1 MNRSAVKPVKV
12 GLLGLGTV
20 GSGTFR
26 VLENNREEITR
37 RAGRRIEIAMIAV
50 RDVAKARALV
60 GDAIPIVDDV
70 RAVVTN
76 KDIDVVVEVIGGTT
90 VAKEAIL
97 AAIVRG
103 KHVVTANKALLA
115 LEGNEIFAAARQQ
128 NVMVAFEAAV
138 AGCIPTIKVLREGLA
153 ANRIEWI
160 AGIINGTCNFI
171 LSEMRAKGL
180 PFDAVLAEAQR
191 LGYAEADPTFDV
203 EGVDAAHKVTLLAS
217 IAFGIPVQFART
229 YVEGISKLTD
239 KDMQYAEELGYRIK
253 LLGITR
259 RTPEGIELRVHPT
272 LIPAQRIIASVDG
285 PMNAILVKGDAAGVT
300 MYYGAGAGSDATASA
315 VLADVIEVTRLMR
328 SEPEERVPYLAFQ
341 HDAMSDLAVLPMDDV
356 ETSYYLRVRVRDEV
370 GVLADIARTLA
381 DAGISIDAMLQKGAS
396 DRDNETDI
404 VILTHRTRERNF
416 NAATAAL
423 VRLPT
428 VRAEFTRIRRE
439 ELV

>member
-1 MNRSAVKPVKV
+1 MKPVKI

-20 GSGTFR
+20 GGGTFR

-50 RDVAKARALV
+50 RDVARARQIV
-60 GDAIPIVDDV
+60 GDAIPVVDDV
-70 RAVVTN
+70 RRIVTAP
-76 KDIDVVVEVIGGTT
+76 DIDIVVEVIGGTT

-115 LEGNEIFAAARQQ
+115 LEGNEIFGAARQQ

-171 LSEMRAKGL
+171 LSEMRSKGL

-191 LGYAEADPTFDV
+191 LGYAEADPTFDI
-203 EGVDAAHKVTLLAS
+203 EGIDAAHKVTLLAS

-229 YVEGISKLTD
+229 YVEGIGKLTD
-239 KDMQYAEELGYRIK
+239 KDITYAEELGYRIK
-253 LLGITR
+253 LLGIAR

-285 PMNAILVKGDAAGVT
+285 AMNAILVKGDAAGVT

-328 SEPEERVPYLAFQ
+328 SEPDERVPYLAFQ

-356 ETSYYLRVRVRDEV
+356 QTSYYVRVRVRDEV

-381 DAGISIDAMLQKGAS
+381 DAGISIDAMLQKGAG
-396 DRDNETDI
+396 DQANETDI
-404 VILTHRTRERNF
+404 VILTHRTHERKF
-416 NAATAAL
+416 NAAIAAL
-423 VRLPT
+423 VGLPT
-428 VRAEFTRIRRE
+428 VRAEYTRIRRE
-439 ELV
+439 DLL

>member
-1 MNRSAVKPVKV
+1 VKPVKV

-20 GSGTFR
+20 GSGTLR

-50 RDVAKARALV
+50 RDVAKARAIA
-60 GDAIPIVDDV
+60 GDGIRIVDDV
-70 RAVVTN
+70 RKVVTDPEI
-76 KDIDVVVEVIGGTT
+76 DIVVEVIGGTS

-115 LEGNEIFAAARQQ
+115 LEGNEIFSAARQHK
-128 NVMVAFEAAV
+128 VMVAFEAAV

-180 PFDAVLAEAQR
+180 SFDAVLAEAQR

-203 EGVDAAHKVTLLAS
+203 EGIDAAHKVTLLAS
-217 IAFGIPVQFART
+217 IAFGIPVQFAKT
-229 YVEGISKLTD
+229 YVEGITKLTD
-239 KDMQYAEELGYRIK
+239 KDITYAEELGYRIK

-259 RTPEGIELRVHPT
+259 RTAEGIELRVHPT
-272 LIPAQRIIASVDG
+272 LIPAERIIASVDG
-285 PMNAILVKGDAAGVT
+285 AMNAILVKGNAAGVT

-328 SEPEERVPYLAFQ
+328 SEPDERVPFLAFQ

-370 GVLADIARTLA
+370 GVLADIARALA
-381 DAGISIDAMLQKGAS
+381 DAGISIDAMLQKGAG
-396 DRDNETDI
+396 DQANETDI

-416 NAATAAL
+416 NAAIAAL
-423 VRLPT
+423 GKQPAI
-428 VRAEFTRIRRE
+428 RAEYTRIRRE
-439 ELV
+439 DLV

>member
-1 MNRSAVKPVKV
+1 MKPVKI

-20 GSGTFR
+20 GSGTLR

-50 RDVAKARALV
+50 RDVAKARAIA

-70 RAVVTN
+70 RKVVTN
-76 KDIDVVVEVIGGTT
+76 PDIDIVVEVIGGTT

-115 LEGNEIFAAARQQ
+115 LEGNEIFNAARQQ
-128 NVMVAFEAAV
+128 KVMVAFEAAV

-180 PFDAVLAEAQR
+180 SFDVVLAEAQR

-203 EGVDAAHKVTLLAS
+203 EGIDAAHKVTLLAS
-217 IAFGIPVQFART
+217 IAFGIPVQFAKT
-229 YVEGISKLTD
+229 YVEGITKLTD
-239 KDMQYAEELGYRIK
+239 KDITYAEELGYRIK

-259 RTPEGIELRVHPT
+259 RTTDGIELRVHPT
-272 LIPAQRIIASVDG
+272 LIPAERIIASVDG
-285 PMNAILVKGDAAGVT
+285 AMNAILVKGNAAGVT

-328 SEPEERVPYLAFQ
+328 SEPDERVPFLAFQ

-381 DAGISIDAMLQKGAS
+381 DAGISIDAMLQKGAG
-396 DRDNETDI
+396 DQANETDI

-416 NAATAAL
+416 NAAIAAL
-423 VRLPT
+423 GKLPAI
-428 VRAEFTRIRRE
+428 RAEYTRIRRE
-439 ELV
+439 DLV

>member
-1 MNRSAVKPVKV
+1 MKPVKV

-26 VLENNREEITR
+26 VLEENREEITR
-37 RAGRRIEIAMIAV
+37 RAGRRIEIAMLAV
-50 RDVAKARALV
+50 RDVAKARALI
-60 GDAIPIVDDV
+60 GSGIPIVTDV
-70 RAVVTN
+70 RQIVTN
-76 KDIDVVVEVIGGTT
+76 PEIDIVVEVIGGTT

-115 LEGNEIFAAARQQ
+115 LEGNDIFAAARQQ
-128 NVMVAFEAAV
+128 KVMVAFEAAV

-180 PFDAVLAEAQR
+180 SFDAALAQAQQ

-203 EGVDAAHKVTLLAS
+203 EGIDAAHKVTLLAA
-217 IAFGIPVQFART
+217 IAFGIPMQFART
-229 YVEGISKLTD
+229 YVEGITRLTD
-239 KDMQYAEELGYRIK
+239 KDITYAEELGYRIK

-259 RTPEGIELRVHPT
+259 RTPAGIEVRVHPT
-272 LIPAQRIIASVDG
+272 LIPAERIMASVDG
-285 PMNAILVKGDAAGVT
+285 PMNAILVKGNAAGVT

-328 SEPEERVPYLAFQ
+328 SEPDERVPYLAFQ
-341 HDAMSDLAVLPMDDV
+341 HDAMSDMAVLPMDDV

-396 DRDNETDI
+396 DQDNETDI

-416 NAATAAL
+416 NTAIAAL
-423 VRLPT
+423 GRLATIRP
-428 VRAEFTRIRRE
+428 EYTRIRRE
-439 ELV
+439 DLL